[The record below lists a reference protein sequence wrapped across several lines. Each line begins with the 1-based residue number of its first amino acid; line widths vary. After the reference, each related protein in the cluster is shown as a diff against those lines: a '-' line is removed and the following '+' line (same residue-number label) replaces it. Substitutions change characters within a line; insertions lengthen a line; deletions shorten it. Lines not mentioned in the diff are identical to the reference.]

1 MRLIAMAPA
10 FGSGLA
16 GVRSGRKRR
25 AAALALASLL
35 ITGTATRA
43 DAANG
48 SGQPIRFLVPNPPG
62 GASDALAR
70 ILAQKLTDSMGQQ
83 IIVEN
88 RAGGGGIIATEIA
101 ARASPDGSTM
111 LLGFNGNLAFSPAI
125 QRVPYDPIRD
135 FAPVGLVAT
144 SQYIVVTHPSMP
156 RTLKEFVAYAK
167 ARPAQLN
174 YSTAGSGSP
183 SHLGAELLKQATG
196 IDLVHVAYKG
206 GAPAATAVITGEAH
220 LLVASIPA
228 TLPQVKAGKLVALG
242 VTGATR
248 TTIAPEIP
256 TIAELGYPGFEVT
269 AWYGL
274 VFPSRT
280 PRARIVRLNAELLN
294 ALRLPDTVEQ
304 MSRQGLDAAGSSP
317 EAFEAHLK
325 REVPKWA
332 RVVKEAGIKGE

>member
-1 MRLIAMAPA
+1 ML
-10 FGSGLA
+10 
-16 GVRSGRKRR
+16 
-25 AAALALASLL
+25 AALLMA
-35 ITGTATRA
+35 GTATGA

-83 IIVEN
+83 IIVDN

-125 QRVPYDPIRD
+125 QRVPYDPIGD

-144 SQYIVVTHPSMP
+144 SQYIVVTHPSIP

-206 GAPAATAVITGEAH
+206 GAPQPP
-220 LLVASIPA
+220 L
-228 TLPQVKAGKLVALG
+228 
-242 VTGATR
+242 
-248 TTIAPEIP
+248 
-256 TIAELGYPGFEVT
+256 
-269 AWYGL
+269 
-274 VFPSRT
+274 
-280 PRARIVRLNAELLN
+280 
-294 ALRLPDTVEQ
+294 
-304 MSRQGLDAAGSSP
+304 
-317 EAFEAHLK
+317 
-325 REVPKWA
+325 
-332 RVVKEAGIKGE
+332 